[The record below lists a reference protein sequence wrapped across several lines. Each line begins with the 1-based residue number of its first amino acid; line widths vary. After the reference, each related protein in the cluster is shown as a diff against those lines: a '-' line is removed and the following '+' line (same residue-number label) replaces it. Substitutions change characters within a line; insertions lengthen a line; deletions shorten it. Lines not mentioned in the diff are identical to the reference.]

1 MWNYKYIHKWD
12 EEIYISE
19 KKSYSQKRESRVVYK
34 ELPPPPSSSAIP
46 FLYFESKAFVIYDL

>member
-19 KKSYSQKRESRVVYK
+19 KKLLPERESRVVYK
-34 ELPPPPSSSAIP
+34 RALSAPSSSAIP

>member
-19 KKSYSQKRESRVVYK
+19 KKL
-34 ELPPPPSSSAIP
+34 LPEKGIQGC
-46 FLYFESKAFVIYDL
+46 I